1 MQSSSQHVLI
11 PVFIFSNTELAA
23 GCGKKQGSSGAVTVT
38 TANSLFNSTLLFTRS
53 LFIATIS

>member
-38 TANSLFNSTLLFTRS
+38 KAFCQFTFQLNSPVHS
-53 LFIATIS
+53 

>member
-38 TANSLFNSTLLFTRS
+38 KAFCQFIFFSTQLSCSLVACS
-53 LFIATIS
+53 